1 MRSCLPSLTDRPHL
15 IREEFLSCLPSAT
28 TGEPIPVRVF
38 GGPTAL
44 FEYGGLRFLT
54 DPTFDAPGDYPRP
67 DGPVLT
73 KTAPSS
79 GSPAD
84 LGRIDVVLLSH
95 DEHPDNLDHSGR
107 ALLADV
113 PAHPHHPRRRTA
125 PRRQGAKGLAD
136 WESVELDRPG
146 GGTVTVTG
154 VPAIHGPGPREE
166 VEAIT
171 GEVVGFVL
179 TGDGLPTVYVSG
191 DNASLDAVKEIAE
204 RFGPVDT
211 AVLFAGAPRF
221 PGLFDGAPLVLD
233 SAQAAEATA
242 DPRRPPGGPRPLR
255 QLGPLHRGPRRTW
268 WPPSPPR
275 GWPTAWTW
283 AERAAPAHPSTSAS
297 NQGETTMPW
306 SNATDGCEIYYE
318 DHQHSLLERQK
329 EVAAGIDARVA
340 AHRKAAKTA
349 GEKRDGETSGTQR
362 AREVRRG
369 LDNKEAPGR
378 WPGALRWSG

>member
-1 MRSCLPSLTDRPHL
+1 MSA
-15 IREEFLSCLPSAT
+15 LSP
-28 TGEPIPVRVF
+28 TGEPMPVRVF

-67 DGPVLT
+67 DGRRLT

-113 PAHPHHPRRRTA
+113 PLTLTTPGGGQRLGE
-125 PRRQGAKGLAD
+125 GATGLTD

-146 GGTVTVTG
+146 GGTITVTG
-154 VPAIHGPGPREE
+154 VPAVHGPGPREE
-166 VEAIT
+166 VEAVT

-204 RFGPVDT
+204 RFAPVDT

-221 PGLFDGAPLVLD
+221 PNLFDGACIVVD
-233 SAQAAEATA
+233 SARAAEATQILGA
-242 DPRRPPGGPRPLR
+242 RRVVPVHYDSWGHFTEGREEL
-255 QLGPLHRGPRRTW
+255 
-268 WPPSPPR
+268 
-275 GWPTAWTW
+275 
-283 AERAAPAHPSTSAS
+283 
-297 NQGETTMPW
+297 
-306 SNATDGCEIYYE
+306 
-318 DHQHSLLERQK
+318 
-329 EVAAGIDARVA
+329 VAAFTA
-340 AHRKAAKTA
+340 A
-349 GEKRDGETSGTQR
+349 
-362 AREVRRG
+362 G
-369 LDNKEAPGR
+369 LADRLDLG
-378 WPGALRWSG
+378 